1 MGITPWYILPEKDFD
16 TSFFTTSLDCILLE
30 KMNLV
35 FATTCEFPFL
45 ISFQLDVGELGYL
58 KNVNYLDQIIK
69 V

>member
-45 ISFQLDVGELGYL
+45 ISFQLDVGEL
-58 KNVNYLDQIIK
+58 
-69 V
+69 